1 MKILTVILTI
11 FSSTAGAFWD
21 GNNANWSPF
30 GVGTGYNNQA
40 PWGDNSN
47 WNPFSAT
54 DGRWG
59 PKNDAAN
66 LSRYGA
72 RPHALTQYKKNP
84 RFQPNYA
91 APVFQN
97 RVKPSNWLTETDF
110 ASTLRD
116 IGKQNKDFIV
126 GDDFSMF
133 GLSADYA
140 RVKAETVGL
149 GRMLRDY
156 ETSQPRQNIKT
167 NSTDNIYGKQGY
179 GLSPAASSTNR
190 VNE

>member
-1 MKILTVILTI
+1 MKLLAVILI
-11 FSSTAGAFWD
+11 ISSSVVGAFWN
-21 GNNANWSPF
+21 GNNANWPPF
-30 GVGTGYNNQA
+30 GTGTGYNNQA

-54 DGRWG
+54 DGRWN

-72 RPHALTQYKKNP
+72 RPHVLTQYKKDP
-84 RFQPNYA
+84 RFQPNY
-91 APVFQN
+91 PESVFQN
-97 RVKPSNWLTETDF
+97 RANPSNWLTETDF
-110 ASTLRD
+110 ASTLRGM
-116 IGKQNKDFIV
+116 GKENKDFII

-133 GLSADYA
+133 GLSRDYA
-140 RVKAETVGL
+140 RAKPET
-149 GRMLRDY
+149 
-156 ETSQPRQNIKT
+156 RQNNKAD
-167 NSTDNIYGKQGY
+167 STYNVYGKQGY